1 MRETPIQPGAEG
13 GVRARENSESP
24 GGISSVVL
32 GYSRLDGGA
41 ARVGVGKVS
50 LFSDF
55 IGGRPTV
62 CRGEI
67 YRACSLYI
75 ICVNLRS
82 LCAERAYL
90 SM

>member
-1 MRETPIQPGAEG
+1 M
-13 GVRARENSESP
+13 SP

-32 GYSRLDGGA
+32 GYSLLDGGA
-41 ARVGVGKVS
+41 ARVRVGKVS

-67 YRACSLYI
+67 YKRVHCISYVLI
-75 ICVNLRS
+75 SGVCVGR
-82 LCAERAYL
+82 
-90 SM
+90 

>member
-1 MRETPIQPGAEG
+1 M
-13 GVRARENSESP
+13 SP

-41 ARVGVGKVS
+41 APVGVGKVS

-62 CRGEI
+62 FRGENI
-67 YRACSLYI
+67 KRVHCI
-75 ICVNLRS
+75 
-82 LCAERAYL
+82 
-90 SM
+90 

>member
-1 MRETPIQPGAEG
+1 MSTEQLAKGS
-13 GVRARENSESP
+13 VRARENSVSL

-32 GYSRLDGGA
+32 GYLRLDGGA
-41 ARVGVGKVS
+41 TRVGVGKVS

-62 CRGEI
+62 FRGEV
-67 YRACSLYI
+67 YKSCSLCI

-82 LCAERAYL
+82 VPAEILSFHMSYL
-90 SM
+90 

>member
-1 MRETPIQPGAEG
+1 MITEQLAEG
-13 GVRARENSESP
+13 SVRAQENSVSP

-41 ARVGVGKVS
+41 ARAQVG

-62 CRGEI
+62 CREEI
-67 YRACSLYI
+67 YKVC
-75 ICVNLRS
+75 
-82 LCAERAYL
+82 
-90 SM
+90 